1 MSLYHTYLEE
11 VENRRKQGLAPKP
24 IDDGA
29 LLHEII
35 LQIKAQANPHRD
47 NSLEMLIYNTVPGT
61 TSAAGIKADFLK
73 EIFTGDLVVTEISPA
88 FALELLAHMKGWPSV

>member
-35 LQIKAQANPHRD
+35 LQIKDQANPHRD
-47 NSLEMLIYNTVPGT
+47 NSLEMLDLQYGT
-61 TSAAGIKADFLK
+61 RHHERCRKRP
-73 EIFTGDLVVTEISPA
+73 IS
-88 FALELLAHMKGWPSV
+88 

>member
-1 MSLYHTYLEE
+1 MSIYSTYLEE
-11 VENRRKQGLAPKP
+11 VENRKEQGLAPKP

-35 LQIKAQANPHRD
+35 LQIKDQDNPHRD

-61 TSAAGIKADFLK
+61 TSAATEKAKFLK
-73 EIFTGDLVVTEISPA
+73 G
-88 FALELLAHMKGWPSV
+88 LEFPNKRKLKMKQL